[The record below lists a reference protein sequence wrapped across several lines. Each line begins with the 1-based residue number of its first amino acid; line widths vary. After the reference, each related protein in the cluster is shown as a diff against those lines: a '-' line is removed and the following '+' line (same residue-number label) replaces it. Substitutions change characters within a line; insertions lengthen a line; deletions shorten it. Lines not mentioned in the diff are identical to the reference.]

1 MPYSVILHISGEI
14 SVIGEV
20 EELPK
25 PDDTNITVS
34 NPRQKDGK
42 DLHYLEHDVV
52 KVIWP
57 LSRLNLIEVLESEQ
71 DDQIIGFV
79 RE

>member
-1 MPYSVILHISGEI
+1 MSHSIILHISGEPAI
-14 SVIGEV
+14 AGEI

-25 PDDTNITVS
+25 PMDTIILVL

-42 DLHYLEHDVV
+42 DLHYLDNNVT

-57 LSRLNLIEVLESEQ
+57 LNKVSFIEILEGTGEEK
-71 DDQIIGFV
+71 IIGFV
-79 RE
+79 RD

>member
-1 MPYSVILHISGEI
+1 MAYSVIIHISGET
-14 SVIGEV
+14 SVAGEI
-20 EELPK
+20 EDLPK
-25 PDDTNITVS
+25 PSDTILLVT

-42 DLHYLEHDVV
+42 DLHYLDNNVT

-57 LSRLNLIEVLESEQ
+57 MNKISFIEILENADEEK
-71 DDQIIGFV
+71 IIGFV

>member
-1 MPYSVILHISGEI
+1 MAYSVIIHISGET
-14 SVIGEV
+14 SVAGEI

-25 PDDTNITVS
+25 PADTIILVL

-42 DLHYLEHDVV
+42 DLHYLDNNVT

-57 LSRLNLIEVLESEQ
+57 LNKVSFIEVLENADEEK
-71 DDQIIGFV
+71 IIGFV

>member
-1 MPYSVILHISGEI
+1 MSHSIILHISGEPAI
-14 SVIGEV
+14 AGEI

-25 PDDTNITVS
+25 PADTIILVM

-42 DLHYLEHDVV
+42 DLHYLDNNVT

-57 LSRLNLIEVLESEQ
+57 LAKVSFIEILEGTGEEK
-71 DDQIIGFV
+71 IIGFV
-79 RE
+79 RD

>member
-1 MPYSVILHISGEI
+1 MAYSVIIHISGET
-14 SVIGEV
+14 SVAGEI

-25 PDDTNITVS
+25 PADTIILVM

-42 DLHYLEHDVV
+42 DLHYLDNNVT

-57 LSRLNLIEVLESEQ
+57 LSKISFIEVLENADEEK
-71 DDQIIGFV
+71 IIGFV